1 MNFLDIFIIATGLAM
16 DCFAVAIT
24 CGMILNKFM
33 PVPFIRI
40 SLLFG
45 LFQGLMPIIGWLVFS
60 PVLDEISFIDHW
72 IAFTILGILGA
83 KMIIEYHKH
92 KDFKDW
98 ENQRKINPLKL
109 TVVLVL
115 ALATSID
122 ALAIGITFAT
132 MSFKPFMPAIT
143 IGLITLVLSF
153 TGLMLGYKYS
163 CRLRIPSEL
172 LGGLVLIGIGTKIL
186 VEHLFF

>member
-60 PVLDEISFIDHW
+60 PALDEISFIDHW

-83 KMIIEYHKH
+83 KK
-92 KDFKDW
+92 
-98 ENQRKINPLKL
+98 
-109 TVVLVL
+109 
-115 ALATSID
+115 
-122 ALAIGITFAT
+122 
-132 MSFKPFMPAIT
+132 
-143 IGLITLVLSF
+143 
-153 TGLMLGYKYS
+153 
-163 CRLRIPSEL
+163 
-172 LGGLVLIGIGTKIL
+172 
-186 VEHLFF
+186 